1 MTPARRIVVF
11 ILLLGAVSATACIPA
26 SRANARVTA
35 ASDSV
40 WAARAA
46 LAARDSVF
54 MPLDLATPDSFLV
67 TFETTKGRFDVMA
80 HSRWAPVGADRFYEL
95 VYRRFY
101 DSVYVFR
108 VVKGFVAQFGISG
121 DPRVSA
127 AWRTRRIA
135 DDQVREG
142 NRRGR
147 LAFARG
153 GPGSRTTQ
161 LYINF
166 ADNARLDTSGTIGF
180 PAFAEV
186 VRGMEVVDSLN
197 GEYGG
202 APSQRQDSISRLG
215 NAYLRRAFPNL
226 DMITTARIVQ
236 EWRRPPA

>member
-1 MTPARRIVVF
+1 MTPARRLLAFV
-11 ILLLGAVSATACIPA
+11 LLLGAVSSTACIPA
-26 SRANARVTA
+26 SRANARVQA
-35 ASDSV
+35 ATDSAS
-40 WAARAA
+40 AARAA

-80 HSRWAPVGADRFYEL
+80 HSRWAPVGTDRFYEL
-95 VYRRFY
+95 VHRRFY

-121 DPRVSA
+121 DPEVSA
-127 AWRTRRIA
+127 AWRNRRIA

-153 GPGSRTTQ
+153 GAGTRTTQ

-197 GEYGG
+197 AEYAG

-226 DMITTARIVQ
+226 DMIRTVRIVQ
-236 EWRRPPA
+236 EWRRTRD